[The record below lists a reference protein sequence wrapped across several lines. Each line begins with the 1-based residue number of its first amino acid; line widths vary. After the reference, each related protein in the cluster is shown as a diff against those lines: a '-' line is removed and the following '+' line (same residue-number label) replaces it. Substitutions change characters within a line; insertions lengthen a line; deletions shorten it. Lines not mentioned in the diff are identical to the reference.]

1 MEKID
6 ILVRFANEGVYY
18 NTVSVDPKKIKD
30 PMVFID
36 EVFITI
42 DDVRVAIKKE
52 DWNKI
57 KSWVEIGKKELRK
70 ILIKNNMSEEYIEE
84 TLEYTDDERI
94 PEPVITKR
102 FGKLVNEE
110 EKKDLDI
117 PSCWSNLKNNEYA
130 PAYPTV
136 PKVPAG
142 VYEIGW
148 NSNLSTYTVK
158 KQPFKTDELY
168 HLPSYEITDILKDI
182 DNFWNRADNY
192 KKYNYIHK
200 RGILMYGEPGCGKSG
215 IIQLISQQII
225 EKDGIVINVKDEEDV
240 ERFTSFIATFRK
252 VEPNRPLIVLL
263 EDIDSLAGEGR
274 HQTARLLNILD
285 GVKQIEGVVYI
296 ATTNYPEKLQDR
308 ITNRPSRFD
317 RRYKVEL
324 PNADIRRAYVQH
336 KLSEDD
342 LKGIDI
348 EEWIKKTE
356 GMSLSHLKEVVISV
370 IVMGRTFEET
380 IENLEGLKK
389 TPTIKGGGK
398 VGFGN

>member
-1 MEKID
+1 MENKI
-6 ILVRFANEGVYY
+6 I
-18 NTVSVDPKKIKD
+18 KKILNNIETPDESYKD
-30 PMVFID
+30 IETTMYD
-36 EVFITI
+36 N
-42 DDVRVAIKKE
+42 E
-52 DWNKI
+52 D
-57 KSWVEIGKKELRK
+57 
-70 ILIKNNMSEEYIEE
+70 
-84 TLEYTDDERI
+84 
-94 PEPVITKR
+94 
-102 FGKLVNEE
+102 
-110 EKKDLDI
+110 KKDVDV
-117 PSCWSNLKNNEYA
+117 PSCWSNLKNDEYA

-148 NSNLSTYTVK
+148 NSSMQIHTLK

-182 DNFWNRADNY
+182 DKFWNRADNY

-215 IIQLISQQII
+215 IIQLIAQQLI
-225 EKDGIVINVKDEEDV
+225 EKDGIVLNVKDEEDV
-240 ERFTSFIATFRK
+240 DRFTSFIATFRK
-252 VEPNRPLIVLL
+252 VEPNRPLVVLL
-263 EDIDSLAGEGR
+263 EDLDSLAGENR
-274 HQTARLLNILD
+274 YQTARLLNILD

-296 ATTNYPEKLQDR
+296 ATTNYPEKLQER

-324 PNADIRRAYVQH
+324 PNEDIRRAYIEH
-336 KLSEDD
+336 KLNDED

-389 TPTIKGGGK
+389 TPTIKGSGK
-398 VGFGN
+398 VGFGK

>member
-1 MEKID
+1 
-6 ILVRFANEGVYY
+6 
-18 NTVSVDPKKIKD
+18 
-30 PMVFID
+30 
-36 EVFITI
+36 
-42 DDVRVAIKKE
+42 
-52 DWNKI
+52 
-57 KSWVEIGKKELRK
+57 
-70 ILIKNNMSEEYIEE
+70 MSEEYIEE
-84 TLEYTDDERI
+84 TVEYGDTI
-94 PEPVITKR
+94 PEEETTYDEYPGIEEPIIGKVIDK
-102 FGKLVNEE
+102 EE
-110 EKKDLDI
+110 EKKVDADV

-136 PKVPAG
+136 PKVPSG

-148 NSNLSTYTVK
+148 NSSLATYTVK

-296 ATTNYPEKLQDR
+296 ATTNYPEKLQER

-324 PNADIRRAYVQH
+324 PNEDIRRAYIQH
-336 KLSEDD
+336 KLNDDD
-342 LKGIDI
+342 LKNIDI

>member
-1 MEKID
+1 
-6 ILVRFANEGVYY
+6 
-18 NTVSVDPKKIKD
+18 
-30 PMVFID
+30 
-36 EVFITI
+36 
-42 DDVRVAIKKE
+42 
-52 DWNKI
+52 
-57 KSWVEIGKKELRK
+57 
-70 ILIKNNMSEEYIEE
+70 MSEEYIED
-84 TLEYTDDERI
+84 TVEYADDERMD
-94 PEPVITKR
+94 EPIISAI
-102 FGKLVNEE
+102 GKMLV
-110 EKKDLDI
+110 EKEVDGDI

-148 NSNLSTYTVK
+148 NASLSTYTVK

-182 DNFWNRADNY
+182 DNFWDRADNY

-225 EKDGIVINVKDEEDV
+225 KKDGIVINVKDEEDV
-240 ERFTSFIATFRK
+240 EKFTSFIATFRQ
-252 VEPNRPLIVLL
+252 VEPDRPLIVLL

-296 ATTNYPEKLQDR
+296 ATTNYPEKLQER

-324 PNADIRRAYVQH
+324 PNEDIRRAYIQH
-336 KLSEDD
+336 KLNDDD
-342 LKGIDI
+342 LDNINI
-348 EEWIKKTE
+348 EEWIEKTE

-380 IENLEGLKK
+380 IDNLEGLK
-389 TPTIKGGGK
+389 TAPRIKGSNSM
-398 VGFGN
+398 GFGK